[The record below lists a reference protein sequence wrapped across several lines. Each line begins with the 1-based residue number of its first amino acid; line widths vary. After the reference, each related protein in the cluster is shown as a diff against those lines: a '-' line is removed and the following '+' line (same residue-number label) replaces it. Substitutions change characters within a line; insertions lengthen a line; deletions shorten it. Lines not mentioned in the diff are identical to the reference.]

1 MKPDDDDL
9 IRPSIRGLTPY
20 SPGKPISEVQR
31 ELGLTDI
38 IKLASNE
45 NPLGPSPAALR
56 AMQEALEEVRLYPD
70 NDSYELREA
79 VSKRLGFP
87 PEQVVVGRGSDE
99 VIHMIGLAF
108 LRPGEESIMPEPPF
122 TLYEFTTQLM
132 GGVQVRVPLRDFT
145 YDLPAMAERFSEK
158 TKLVFFANPNNP
170 TGTMVRKDAV
180 AKFMSELPPQAIMV
194 FDEAYREYVDDPEYP
209 DGLDYVR
216 EGANAL
222 VLRTFSKVYALAG
235 LRIGYGVGP
244 PHLMKW
250 LQNVREPF
258 NVSSVAQAGAL
269 ASLDDE
275 DQVKRAAEANREG
288 KKYLYAEFERMG
300 LRYVP
305 TQANF
310 IFVDAGKDSRAVFSQ
325 LLRRGVIVRT
335 GDIFGFPTFVR
346 VTIGTPEQNERFI
359 RALEEVLKAL

>member
-1 MKPDDDDL
+1 MKPEDDDL
-9 IRPSIRGLTPY
+9 IRPGIEKLTPY

-45 NPLGPSPAALR
+45 NPLGPSPAALQ
-56 AMQEALEEVRLYPD
+56 AMQDALREVRLYPD
-70 NDSYELREA
+70 NDCHDLRQA
-79 VSKRLGFP
+79 LSRRLGFP
-87 PEQVVVGRGSDE
+87 PEQIIVGRGSDE
-99 VIHMIGLAF
+99 IIHMIGLAF
-108 LRPGEESIMPEPPF
+108 LRPGEEAIMPEPPF

-145 YDLPAMAERFSEK
+145 YDLPAMAEKLNAR
-158 TKLVFFANPNNP
+158 TKLVFLANPNNP
-170 TGTMVRKDAV
+170 TGTIVRKDAV
-180 AKFMSELPPQAIMV
+180 AQFMSQLPPKTIVV
-194 FDEAYREYVDDPEYP
+194 FDEAYREYADDSEYP

-250 LQNVREPF
+250 LHNVREPF
-258 NVSSVAQAGAL
+258 NVSSVAQAAAL

-275 DQVKRAAEANREG
+275 QQVRRATQTNREG
-288 KKYLYAEFERMG
+288 KRYLYAEFERLG
-300 LRYVP
+300 LKYVP

-310 IFVDAGKDSRAVFSQ
+310 IFLDVGTDSRAVFEQ

-335 GDIFGFPTFVR
+335 GDVFGFPTFVR
-346 VTIGTPEQNERFI
+346 VTIGTPEQNRRFVKS
-359 RALEEVLKAL
+359 LEEVLKS